1 MPRVT
6 AARRLDAA
14 LAAAVAAPG
23 LAVTAW
29 ASLAGPG
36 RPWAALALI
45 GITAALMFLRRTR
58 PALAAAVMAAAYV
71 AAVQAGGV
79 ALHSSSPASNAAV
92 ISTGIAAAVLSY
104 ALGGS
109 ARLPGSVAGLA
120 LLTASLQWGE
130 LNPFPAMI
138 TVGLW
143 LAGRAMLSQR
153 RIAARLRIR
162 AFELDS
168 ERERFAEEAVR
179 YERDRIALE
188 LHDVIAHCV
197 SIMVI
202 QASAGQRLT
211 PADAGAAGE
220 MLGNIAELAREAG
233 ADIAGLSRLLL
244 SAWEEPLARAQIEE
258 LFTRT
263 AKTGVRLDYD
273 IAGDVGQISGPAAP
287 VTYRILQEGLTNAVR
302 HAPGAAI
309 QVTVTVTC
317 GDGVRIEVVNQP
329 APAGAVG
336 LGDLGSG
343 RGLAGLAERTAAVG
357 GTFVSGPAPAGG
369 WRLSA
374 TLPGDPGAG
383 NVRQDGRIARSAP
396 RHDNDASGPAGL
408 LAAKAAL
415 RDEA

>member
-1 MPRVT
+1 MSRVT
-6 AARRLDAA
+6 SARCLDCA
-14 LAAAVAAPG
+14 LAVAVAAPG
-23 LAVTAW
+23 LAVAAW
-29 ASLAGPG
+29 AGLAGPG
-36 RPWAALALI
+36 RPSAALALI
-45 GITAALMFLRRTR
+45 GISAALMFLRRTR

-79 ALHSSSPASNAAV
+79 TLDSSSPASNAAV
-92 ISTGIAAAVLSY
+92 ISTGIATAALSY
-104 ALGGS
+104 ALGRS

-143 LAGRAMLSQR
+143 LVGRAVLSQR

-162 AFELDS
+162 AFELES

-179 YERDRIALE
+179 YERDRIARE
-188 LHDVIAHCV
+188 LHDVIAHSV
-197 SIMVI
+197 SIIVI

-211 PADAGAAGE
+211 AADAGAAGE
-220 MLGNIAELAREAG
+220 MLGNIAELAREAS
-233 ADIAGLSRLLL
+233 ADIAGLTRLLWP
-244 SAWEEPLARAQIEE
+244 AREEPLARAQIQE
-258 LFTRT
+258 LLART

-273 IAGDVGQISGPAAP
+273 ITGDVSQIAGPAAP

-309 QVTVTVTC
+309 QVTVTC

-329 APAGAVG
+329 APTGAAG

-343 RGLAGLAERTAAVG
+343 RGLAGLAERAAAVG
-357 GTFVSGPAPAGG
+357 GTFASGPAPAGG

-374 TLPGDPGAG
+374 ALP
-383 NVRQDGRIARSAP
+383 R
-396 RHDNDASGPAGL
+396 
-408 LAAKAAL
+408 
-415 RDEA
+415 

>member
-1 MPRVT
+1 MSRT

-29 ASLAGPG
+29 AGLAGPG

-79 ALHSSSPASNAAV
+79 VLHSSSPASNAAV
-92 ISTGIAAAVLSY
+92 ISTGIAAAALSY

-109 ARLPGSVAGLA
+109 ARLPGSLAGLA

-138 TVGLW
+138 TIGLW
-143 LAGRAMLSQR
+143 LVGRAVLSQR
-153 RIAARLRIR
+153 RIATRLRIR
-162 AFELDS
+162 AFELES

-179 YERDRIALE
+179 YERDRMARE
-188 LHDVIAHCV
+188 LHDVIAHSV

-202 QASAGQRLT
+202 QASAGQRLAA
-211 PADAGAAGE
+211 PDAGAAGE
-220 MLGNIAELAREAG
+220 MLGNIAELAREAS
-233 ADIAGLSRLLL
+233 ADIAGLTRLLL
-244 SAWEEPLARAQIEE
+244 PAPDEPLARAQIEE
-258 LFTRT
+258 LLART

-273 IAGDVGQISGPAAP
+273 IAADVGQISGPAGP

-309 QVTVTVTC
+309 HVTVTC

-329 APAGAVG
+329 APAGAAG

-343 RGLAGLAERTAAVG
+343 RGLAGLAERAAAVG
-357 GTFVSGPAPAGG
+357 GTFASGPAPAGG

-374 TLPGDPGAG
+374 ALPG
-383 NVRQDGRIARSAP
+383 
-396 RHDNDASGPAGL
+396 
-408 LAAKAAL
+408 
-415 RDEA
+415 